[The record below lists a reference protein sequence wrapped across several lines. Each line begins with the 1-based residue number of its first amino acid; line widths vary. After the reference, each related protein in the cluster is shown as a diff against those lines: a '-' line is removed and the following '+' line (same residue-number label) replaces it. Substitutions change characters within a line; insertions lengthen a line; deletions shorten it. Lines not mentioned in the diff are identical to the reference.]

1 MKPLSI
7 TLMLLVSVMFCG
19 CGGQRVIGI
28 GEITELADTNVF
40 SVQLKER
47 ASCIWYIDFV
57 HHFEGEGSGIL
68 AEISVKNSNLF
79 DLLVVTGG
87 IYGESIRIA
96 PDKSVQLFKGDLD
109 SYLSYRN
116 AGVVNRSGEEML
128 FDIIV
133 RLNGADIKL
142 KAPFEV
148 LLKCNRP
155 SL

>member
-1 MKPLSI
+1 
-7 TLMLLVSVMFCG
+7 MLLVSVMFCG

-28 GEITELADTNVF
+28 GEINELADTNIF

-57 HHFEGEGSGIL
+57 NHFEGEGGGVL
-68 AEISVKNSNLF
+68 AEIGVKNSNQF

-87 IYGESIRIA
+87 VDDESIRIA
-96 PDKSVQLFKGDLD
+96 PDESAQLFKGDLE
-109 SYLSYRN
+109 SYLNYRN
-116 AGVVNRSGEEML
+116 AGVVNRSGEEMS

-133 RLNGADIKL
+133 KLNGADIKL